1 MKSKTYRI
9 EGMSCNHCV
18 MTVRK
23 ALSGVEGL
31 EVEDVRIG
39 EADVRIDE
47 NGPADALLREA
58 LERAGYR
65 VAN

>member
-47 NGPADALLREA
+47 NGPADALLRKA